1 MTTMRCA
8 ICGNYELVERHGA
21 FVFDWPPEVGVEPS
35 RFDDAVWTE
44 CPRCGEQVL
53 PPELVARIE
62 AERYR
67 LEGLLSPTEVREAR
81 TRVGLSQV
89 EMARLLGVGDKTYTR
104 WELGLSTQTK
114 SMDNL
119 IRLAD
124 QHPDVLLEIEARR
137 DPERRHEVESYV
149 RSLPATKAVT
159 AAALAAHGGELDSE
173 TAARLRERLRQLG
186 GKPTKTRR

>member
-1 MTTMRCA
+1 MTPARCA
-8 ICGNYELVERHGA
+8 ICGKDELVEKHGTL
-21 FVFDWPPEVGVEPS
+21 VFAWPPDFGVESS
-35 RFDDAVWTE
+35 RFDDATWTE
-44 CPRCGEQVL
+44 CPRCDEQVL
-53 PPELVARIE
+53 PPELIARIE

-81 TRVGLSQV
+81 TRVGLSQL

-124 QHPDVLLEIEARR
+124 QHPEVLLEIEARR
-137 DPERRHEVESYV
+137 NPERRHEVANYV
-149 RSLPATKAVT
+149 RNLQVTKA
-159 AAALAAHGGELDSE
+159 AAMPALAAHGGELDAE
-173 TAARLRERLRQLG
+173 TAAQLRERLRELAD
-186 GKPTKTRR
+186 RA